1 MGDGVKMAQQI
12 GADLWHMNSYAG
24 ASTCVRAMSADS
36 IICDIPYPT
45 GHDFIFVN
53 GEGKR
58 FMYEEMRSIV
68 RHGKQKDKGIWP
80 LLTVPSPS
88 WMILGGNKS
97 GSIDILG
104 MVTYM
109 DWPVIMG
116 KGLKTN
122 QELIDAGIMFK
133 ADTIE
138 ELAEKIGFP
147 PETLAETVATY
158 NQYCADGADPEFGR
172 GEEVYGIEIALGI
185 LNSQGGAR
193 RNGLCEVLD
202 TEGQP
207 IPRLYSAG
215 EFGSIYAYMYNGGGN
230 ISEAVAT
237 GRVAGQQAAGLDSWE

>member
-1 MGDGVKMAQQI
+1 
-12 GADLWHMNSYAG
+12 
-24 ASTCVRAMSADS
+24 
-36 IICDIPYPT
+36 
-45 GHDFIFVN
+45 
-53 GEGKR
+53 
-58 FMYEEMRSIV
+58 
-68 RHGKQKDKGIWP
+68 
-80 LLTVPSPS
+80 
-88 WMILGGNKS
+88 MILGGNKS
-97 GSIDILG
+97 GTIDILG

-122 QELIDAGIMFK
+122 QELIDAGIMLK

-172 GEEVYGIEIALGI
+172 GEEVYTSNLFNAVEGKDQISNAGEGEGGGEEELAIMAFDLEPLEGPFYGIEIALGI

-202 TEGQP
+202 TDGQP